1 MFRIK
6 YHAKYNMYRENVNK
20 VLCRNTNDNPGRT
33 TSVDYMR
40 ILKCFSVGVWGEGGG
55 GVEDTFIFFFA
66 CWGGRFLF
74 LVI

>member
-6 YHAKYNMYRENVNK
+6 YYAKYNMYRENVNK

-40 ILKCFSVGVWGEGGG
+40 ILKCFSVGVWGEGVGG
-55 GVEDTFIFFFA
+55 WRILLFFCLHVGVVDSYF
-66 CWGGRFLF
+66 W
-74 LVI
+74 

>member
-55 GVEDTFIFFFA
+55 GGWRILLFFCLHVGVVDSYF
-66 CWGGRFLF
+66 W
-74 LVI
+74 